1 MSVQEGVA
9 ARNEEGAVPRNEEG
23 AVARNEE
30 GAVDRNEEELNTSPT
45 TPSPRVPDQ
54 PYFKVRGLAVPQ
66 KCRAQQRGLV
76 PQGLHVYFDQQA
88 AFSSK
93 PAPRNNSTFY
103 TPWAGK
109 IRSFSYLRPRGVKS
123 RISYDAEDT
132 NDQSATSRAAGSRID
147 HELCQLIIRISY
159 LNAWDL
165 AMIVNWALAAKSDH
179 VRELA
184 NKLASFRNK
193 RTIY

>member
-1 MSVQEGVA
+1 PLCHQ
-9 ARNEEGAVPRNEEG
+9 
-23 AVARNEE
+23 
-30 GAVDRNEEELNTSPT
+30 ELNTSPT

-93 PAPRNNSTFY
+93 PHPET
-103 TPWAGK
+103 TPPFTHLGQAKSGHQ
-109 IRSFSYLRPRGVKS
+109 RPVSNVQGS
-123 RISYDAEDT
+123 GISD
-132 NDQSATSRAAGSRID
+132 R

-165 AMIVNWALAAKSDH
+165 GEFED
-179 VRELA
+179 
-184 NKLASFRNK
+184 
-193 RTIY
+193 